1 MVSSVGMEI
10 IQQAPFLPLTKSLVE
25 TISALNGMQ
34 LVATQES
41 IAEYLAKTYQYV
53 HMPKM
58 NVIHDCL
65 GILVKERRIY
75 HTGNGYFVYTQSPLE
90 KTADSA
96 KEKQEN
102 GNINDAKDSICKDSN
117 SATCEA
123 TSKKKTTKTDKAA
136 KKKVKGKDNSK
147 GNRPGKE
154 TEKADRNDSVDSERL
169 KRVVDQIEE
178 KSAILEPPSREN
190 KANKTPSE
198 TASESGASETST
210 KKVKKQKKGVLEQLS
225 CFIKGKSF
233 PNSDIEELKEE
244 QTPKEP
250 SPPPQSTPT
259 QKPAPLA
266 VQEGVSPSLLRGVR
280 FRHQRTLS
288 APAGSPSLQLRTFKQ
303 ELQNCNE
310 SQIKHGVPNPRQLA
324 RSKSFVAAEKR
335 PIPPAPFLR
344 SNSFSA
350 PSTKAARQLP
360 TEGGPYATL
369 NRRTSMNYGDIIRNS
384 PARQTIHVSRPISS
398 MRNME
403 IARPIPDMPQQQT
416 LTRNN
421 SMKNE
426 VTQRK
431 GSSLSPPNTP
441 RNHLTPSSTPR
452 LKEKSQGRVH
462 PPLIRSKSF
471 TEPRTFRPVNRSI
484 SHRATITGPYFE
496 SPLQLLLARRT
507 NGCISPPSPS
517 VRVTIP
523 PKGKHFTPGKHPAMP
538 IKRTPPSCPLRK
550 QPESSLG
557 PPFQKQNM
565 NISPVKKDCTSPVCY
580 DTSKIN
586 NRVENCKCNGVNSV
600 IQKQFTAVSNPKH
613 SYKPE
618 DVSSEHICIE
628 EMTSSG
634 SETEDS
640 YREIGVESES
650 KSLGVYKKITED
662 GVNDSLTF
670 IGII

>member
-25 TISALNGMQ
+25 TIAALNGMQ

-65 GILVKERRIY
+65 GILIKERRIY
-75 HTGNGYFVYTQSPLE
+75 HTGNGYFVYTQSSSE

-123 TSKKKTTKTDKAA
+123 TSKRKTAKTDKVA
-136 KKKVKGKDNSK
+136 KKRVKGKENSK
-147 GNRPGKE
+147 ANRAGKE
-154 TEKADRNDSVDSERL
+154 TEKADRKDLVDSERL
-169 KRVVDQIEE
+169 KRAVDQMDE
-178 KSAILEPPSREN
+178 KSAILELPSKGD

-198 TASESGASETST
+198 TTSESGASETST

-233 PNSDIEELKEE
+233 PNSDIEEVKEE

-250 SPPPQSTPT
+250 SPPPQSKPT
-259 QKPAPLA
+259 QKTAPLA
-266 VQEGVSPSLLRGVR
+266 VQEDVSPTLLRGVR

-288 APAGSPSLQLRTFKQ
+288 APVGSPSLPLRTFKQ
-303 ELQNCNE
+303 ELQNCSE
-310 SQIKHGVPNPRQLA
+310 SQIKNDVPNPRQLA
-324 RSKSFVAAEKR
+324 RSKSFVAAERR
-335 PIPPAPFLR
+335 PIAPAPFLR

-350 PSTKAARQLP
+350 PSTKAARQIS
-360 TEGGPYATL
+360 TESGPYATL
-369 NRRTSMNYGDIIRNS
+369 NRRTSMNYGDIIRNI
-384 PARQTIHVSRPISS
+384 PARQTIHVSRPIS
-398 MRNME
+398 RNMG
-403 IARPIPDMPQQQT
+403 IARPIPGMPQKQT
-416 LTRNN
+416 LARNN

-426 VTQRK
+426 VPQRK

-462 PPLIRSKSF
+462 PPVMRSKSF

-484 SHRATITGPYFE
+484 SHRATIAGPYFE

-507 NGCISPPSPS
+507 NGYISPPSPG

-523 PKGKHFTPGKHPAMP
+523 PKGKHFTPGKHTAIP
-538 IKRTPPSCPLRK
+538 IKRTPPSCPSRK
-550 QPESSLG
+550 QPNNSPQPL
-557 PPFQKQNM
+557 FRKQNI
-565 NISPVKKDCTSPVCY
+565 NISPDRKDCTSPVCY

-613 SYKPE
+613 GYKHE

-640 YREIGVESES
+640 YRETVVESDG